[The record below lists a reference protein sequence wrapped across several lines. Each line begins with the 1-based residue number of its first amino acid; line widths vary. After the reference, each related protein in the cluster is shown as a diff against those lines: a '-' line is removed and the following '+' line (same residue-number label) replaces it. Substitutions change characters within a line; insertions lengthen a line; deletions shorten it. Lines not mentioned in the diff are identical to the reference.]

1 MALPAKRILESVAH
15 LDVEIVAAALIRND
29 ANIGNAARALGVPSG
44 DLRKLVL
51 VDQRLAD
58 AKRFAQIGL
67 GVVEP
72 QLDGFERCIA
82 TIREGVTPFRCS
94 CCAIRIA
101 RSTTAGSGS
110 SMATVSC
117 PIIVAGGAS
126 SPSTTSSR

>member
-1 MALPAKRILESVAH
+1 MALPAKRVPESVAH
-15 LDVEIVAAALIRND
+15 LDIEFVAAALISND
-29 ANIGNAARALGVPSG
+29 ADIGKAARALSVPSG

-94 CCAIRIA
+94 CSATRSA
-101 RSTTAGSGS
+101 RRREVMQSRPRRP
-110 SMATVSC
+110 VS
-117 PIIVAGGAS
+117 
-126 SPSTTSSR
+126 R